1 MDHLEDWHSF
11 DDTPWS
17 SLPDGCPGRLPIGP
31 EPDALH
37 ATCCDQASRQ
47 VPRDGQLTIANLTC
61 HKRSLEHGFRRG
73 CSKSRE
79 TLTVRCALFTRARR
93 HVIWRYRPPHLRNM
107 CIRKRASDST
117 TPLSAELGSLCLRTC
132 RGVANWSIPA
142 SLRMDVS
149 CSLFAPEWRVRLVL
163 VVPSSFRQ
171 SHCKHCC
178 GRLLQLRRSTQESL
192 ASISNP
198 CSGLHDG

>member
-1 MDHLEDWHSF
+1 MTARRIAPFRPAVQQDGRARSIEGSLSTSMSGVYDRPMDHLEDWHSF
-11 DDTPWS
+11 NDTPWS
-17 SLPDGCPGRLPIGP
+17 SLPDDCPGRLPIGP

-61 HKRSLEHGFRRG
+61 HKWSLEHGFRRG

-132 RGVANWSIPA
+132 RGVAN
-142 SLRMDVS
+142 
-149 CSLFAPEWRVRLVL
+149 
-163 VVPSSFRQ
+163 
-171 SHCKHCC
+171 
-178 GRLLQLRRSTQESL
+178 
-192 ASISNP
+192 
-198 CSGLHDG
+198 